1 MKLYCPYCT
10 KEVAPQTPQCPFCGT
25 PYSMETL
32 LLLKNLVREALPVD
46 PDDQGAGDHV
56 CFHEGAGVGH

>member
-25 PYSMETL
+25 PYGLETL
-32 LLLKNLVREALPVD
+32 LLLKNFVREALFAG
-46 PDDQGAGDHV
+46 PDEQGAGDHI
-56 CFHEGAGVGH
+56 CYQEGAGVGH

>member
-25 PYSMETL
+25 PYGLETL
-32 LLLKNLVREALPVD
+32 LLLKNFVREALFAGSD
-46 PDDQGAGDHV
+46 EQGAGDHI
-56 CFHEGAGVGH
+56 CYQEGAGVGH